1 MLPNKK
7 KDKDTRAVD
16 PDPHGFI
23 FPFGSRG
30 KVVEKNDK
38 CKEIGSNCNFC
49 LHS

>member
-30 KVVEKNDK
+30 KVVEKNNK
-38 CKEIGSNCNFC
+38 SREIGSNCNFFI
-49 LHS
+49 LE